1 MMLLGPNCKFYIDLY
16 DFKDSSI
23 LFPTIK
29 VFYILSVVKVLTIIV
44 EKYQK
49 CLHVWSFCIAELY
62 LFKAICPLRDKARFR
77 SP

>member
-1 MMLLGPNCKFYIDLY
+1 MILLGPNCKFYIDLY

-44 EKYQK
+44 
-49 CLHVWSFCIAELY
+49 
-62 LFKAICPLRDKARFR
+62 R
-77 SP
+77 STRNAFMYGPSV